1 MCVRWLLSKR
11 LSQVKGLRG
20 EYPRGEGRVEE
31 GGVKG
36 ARMRG
41 P

>member
-20 EYPRGEGRVEE
+20 EYPTGEGRV
-31 GGVKG
+31 KG
-36 ARMRG
+36 ARVRG